1 MPDIES
7 GTSYSPK
14 SAIAAKEKNTNS
26 TPATSIKPFEFTGR
40 ASEFF
45 SIWVVNVVLTVVT
58 LGFYGP
64 WAKVRTNQ
72 YFYANTL
79 LDSASFQYLANPKQ
93 ILKGRMVALVIFM
106 VYYAAGMMETT
117 LSLVITL
124 LLLLLL
130 PFFLVNAMSFQ
141 LRNSAYRHVRFAFNK
156 DYKQAY
162 RVFILPMLL
171 VGAFSVGNILLM
183 PESLKQLD
191 QEVEISQDQ
200 ELEVLENEEAI
211 FYENSPELND
221 VDGEMDQNEYAEEM
235 IEEEEYQMPM
245 DMKIYLG
252 IQALFMILMA
262 LLYPYFDYLFSRY
275 RSTHAQYGAKPFD
288 FTASAGGFFRIYY
301 IGILVLLIA
310 MGLFG
315 ITAVVI
321 APQIKDLLP
330 ESADLEL
337 IKNTV
342 IYGSLAIFAALYFW
356 FFAYFQA
363 KRTSLIYSNLKLR
376 GHQLKCEMKVSYL
389 LYLYLTNTLAMAFT
403 LGLLMPWAKIRTAR
417 YRASVTCLNAE
428 GDLGKFAAAQQ
439 KEQSALAE
447 ELGNMFDMDLSL

>member
-7 GTSYSPK
+7 GTSDSPK
-14 SAIAAKEKNTNS
+14 STIAAKEKNTNNAS
-26 TPATSIKPFEFTGR
+26 AENIKPFEFTGS
-40 ASEFF
+40 ASEYF
-45 SIWVVNVVLTVVT
+45 SIWVVNIVLTVVT

-72 YFYANTL
+72 YFYANTI

-93 ILKGRMVALVIFM
+93 ILKGRMVAFVIFIT
-106 VYYAAGMMETT
+106 YYAAGMMETR

-124 LLLLLL
+124 SLLLLL

-162 RVFILPMLL
+162 KIFILPMLL
-171 VGAFSVGNILLM
+171 VGAFLVGNILLM

-200 ELEVLENEEAI
+200 ELEILENEEVI
-211 FYENSPELND
+211 YYEDSAERGY
-221 VDGEMDQNEYAEEM
+221 VDGEMDQSEYAEEM
-235 IEEEEYQMPM
+235 TEEDYQMPM

-252 IQALFMILMA
+252 LQTLFMILMA

-275 RSTHAQYGAKPFD
+275 RSTHAQYGAQPFD

-301 IGILVLLIA
+301 IGMLVLLIA
-310 MGLFG
+310 VGLLG
-315 ITAVVI
+315 IGAAVI
-321 APQIKDLLP
+321 APQTKDLLP
-330 ESADLEL
+330 ESADPEL
-337 IKNTV
+337 IKNVV
-342 IYGSLAIFAALYFW
+342 IYSSLFIFAVLYFW
-356 FFAYFQA
+356 FFAYFKA

-389 LYLYLTNTLAMAFT
+389 LFLYLTNTLAMAFT

-417 YRASVTCLNAE
+417 YRASVTCLKAE
-428 GDLGKFAAAQQ
+428 GDLGEFAATQQ

-447 ELGNMFDMDLSL
+447 ELGNMFDMDISL